1 MERCETDY
9 PIRKFFQ
16 RRQDEE
22 LLAAAVDLV
31 QPPSII
37 EAAYAIAAKRS
48 QKAREALL
56 TLPRNPSRD
65 SLEELLDYV
74 LACRS

>member
-1 MERCETDY
+1 MERCAKED

-16 RRQDEE
+16 HPQDEE

-31 QPPSII
+31 QQPSII
-37 EAAYAIAAKRS
+37 EAAYAIAEERS
-48 QKAREALL
+48 QKAREALM

-65 SLEELLDYV
+65 SLEELLAYV
-74 LACRS
+74 VARRS